1 MVTRLNEKT
10 LILVPN
16 ITLQYQWKDKIE
28 QLFWEKHESINDLV
42 SLSTDEIKTINI
54 ITYQALTQSGE

>member
-1 MVTRLNEKT
+1 
-10 LILVPN
+10 LIPN

-28 QLFWEKHESINDLV
+28 KMFLEENEKIENLV
-42 SLSTDEIKTINI
+42 STNVNIVKKVNI